1 MPLFNEKSLIED
13 YFVEQLQ
20 VRSGRRWRFVGA
32 DELEREAVEEPLLT
46 SAFIRTLKSLNKDIG
61 ISDDEI
67 KQVLNELKLRG
78 SGSEDSKK
86 ILNYF
91 KDGVPIKFEKERVV
105 KYVKLFDYENIANN
119 DFVIS
124 RQITHQA
131 GDKQIRNDI
140 ILYINGI
147 PLVNIECKNPASLTE
162 TWYNAFMQIL
172 GYERDVPELY
182 KYIQIGVASDNK
194 AKYFPTT
201 PWQQDGEP
209 RYYEWRD
216 GSKDSIDST
225 IEMLMPETLLNIIRN
240 YLFIRIERGAT
251 TKVITRY
258 MQYRAAEQISS
269 RVLNNI
275 EGKNHKNKGLIWHW
289 QGSGKT
295 LTMIFAANKLYRHPE
310 LQNPTVFFVVDR
322 EELETQLSD
331 EFNALDITKPEV
343 VDSIHALR
351 KIILHDE
358 YRGKRGIFITLIH
371 KFRPKSY
378 LSSKKNSMP

>member
-20 VRSGRRWRFVGA
+20 VRSGKRWRFVGA
-32 DELEREAVEEPLLT
+32 DELEREATEEPLLT
-46 SAFIRTLKSLNKDIG
+46 SAFIRALKSLNKDIG
-61 ISDDEI
+61 IGDDEV
-67 KQVLNELKLRG
+67 KQVLNELKLRT

-105 KYVKLFDYENIANN
+105 KYVKLFDYDNIGNN
-119 DFVIS
+119 DFVVS

-140 ILYINGI
+140 ILYVNGI

-172 GYERDVPELY
+172 GYEHDVPELY

-209 RYYEWRD
+209 KYYEWRD
-216 GSKDSIDST
+216 GSKDSINST
-225 IEMLMPETLLNIIRN
+225 IRN
-240 YLFIRIERGAT
+240 AHARNAAQHHPQLPFHPHRTGRHNQSHH
-251 TKVITRY
+251 KVHAVPGSRTNQQPSPKQHRR
-258 MQYRAAEQISS
+258 QKPKKQRA
-269 RVLNNI
+269 
-275 EGKNHKNKGLIWHW
+275 
-289 QGSGKT
+289 
-295 LTMIFAANKLYRHPE
+295 
-310 LQNPTVFFVVDR
+310 
-322 EELETQLSD
+322 
-331 EFNALDITKPEV
+331 
-343 VDSIHALR
+343 
-351 KIILHDE
+351 
-358 YRGKRGIFITLIH
+358 
-371 KFRPKSY
+371 
-378 LSSKKNSMP
+378 